1 MSEFIT
7 HSREET
13 VALGAQVAQ
22 HLAPG
27 ALIAFTGGLGAGKT
41 AFCEGIA
48 RGLGCTD
55 PVSSPTFA
63 IVNYYRG
70 PRPFAHFDLYR
81 ISTENDLCA
90 AGFYDYLDEGAVVA
104 AEWSENFADLLEL
117 EDPIHINIGV
127 GRRQRFQRGHRG
139 AERLPGEG
147 QTLHRRQPDAQA
159 GKAAGAGIDAV
170 EVDVLA
176 AHAAEFE
183 TVVDEGHQG
192 LAVGHARIEIALVEQ
207 AVILQ
212 KGHAHGLARRI
223 HG

>member
-1 MSEFIT
+1 MGLKVE
-7 HSREET
+7 SRA
-13 VALGAQVAQ
+13 V
-22 HLAPG
+22 HLR
-27 ALIAFTGGLGAGKT
+27 TAGIQRAEHGT
-41 AFCEGIA
+41 AA
-48 RGLGCTD
+48 
-55 PVSSPTFA
+55 
-63 IVNYYRG
+63 
-70 PRPFAHFDLYR
+70 
-81 ISTENDLCA
+81 
-90 AGFYDYLDEGAVVA
+90 
-104 AEWSENFADLLEL
+104 
-117 EDPIHINIGV
+117 GV

-159 GKAAGAGIDAV
+159 GKAAGTGIDAV

-192 LAVGHARIEIALVEQ
+192 LAVGHARIEIALVKQ